1 MQNETKVF
9 LRVEQT
15 EEGETKLL
23 KVIEFG
29 SRARVTIPINRDGGI
44 KWFDD
49 SQLIKNEY
57 RNYYIGG

>member
-15 EEGETKLL
+15 ETGATKLS

-29 SRARVTIPINRDGGI
+29 YGTAVAIPINRDGSV

-49 SQLIKNEY
+49 SQLIKSEF
-57 RNYYIGG
+57 R

>member
-15 EEGETKLL
+15 ETGATKLS

-29 SRARVTIPINRDGGI
+29 NGTAVAIPINRDGSV
-44 KWFDD
+44 KWFND
-49 SQLIKNEY
+49 SQLIKPKHC
-57 RNYYIGG
+57 